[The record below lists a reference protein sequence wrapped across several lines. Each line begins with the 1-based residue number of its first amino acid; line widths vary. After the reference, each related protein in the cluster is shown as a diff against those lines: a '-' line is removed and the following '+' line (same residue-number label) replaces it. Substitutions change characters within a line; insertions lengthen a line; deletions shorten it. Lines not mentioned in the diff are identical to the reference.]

1 MIHPLAMPPFAAAV
15 GLQLGVA
22 VKAWHGAAAPVMART
37 TTSAQV
43 RALMGLWR
51 VEGMVPGKFDGIR
64 QVVASTHV
72 AFMLASWISSSMRC
86 ARA

>member
-1 MIHPLAMPPFAAAV
+1 MVHLPVMPPFAIAAV
-15 GLQLGVA
+15 GLQLVT
-22 VKAWHGAAAPVMART
+22 VKAWHGTAAPVMART

-72 AFMLASWISSSMRC
+72 AFMLASWMPHRPCDMR
-86 ARA
+86 

>member
-1 MIHPLAMPPFAAAV
+1 MILLLVMPPFAAV

-43 RALMGLWR
+43 RTLMGLWR

-72 AFMLASWISSSMRC
+72 ALLCTLFFARNTASASK
-86 ARA
+86 

>member
-51 VEGMVPGKFDGIR
+51 VEGMVPGKFGGIR
-64 QVVASTHV
+64 QVVASIH
-72 AFMLASWISSSMRC
+72 ARRSSAEAIGAST
-86 ARA
+86 